1 MIKMTKLDPI
11 AEFRED
17 HRKVRDGLLELIKA
31 LQLKDVAKARKI
43 LGNINVLV
51 GPHFRYEEETLYPAL
66 RVLLG
71 EHVDQLLEEHDGV
84 IATAR
89 SCANLLKKDNLTD
102 EEAKQAANAARTLL
116 IHVSNCD
123 GLSILSERLS
133 NKEIDNLSEKLAVS
147 REAGVPLLDWAETIR
162 GK

>member
-1 MIKMTKLDPI
+1 MVKLDPI

-17 HRKVRDGLLELIKA
+17 HRKVRDGLLELMEA
-31 LQLKDVAKARKI
+31 LQSKDIATARKI
-43 LGNINVLV
+43 LGKINVVV

-71 EHVDQLLEEHDGV
+71 EYVDQLLKEHDGV

-89 SCANLLKKDNLTD
+89 SCADLLKKDSLTD
-102 EEAKQAANAARTLL
+102 GEAKQAATAARTLL

-133 NKEIDNLSEKLAVS
+133 KKEIDNLSEKLAAA
-147 REAGVPLLDWAETIR
+147 RKEGVPLLDWAETIR

>member
-1 MIKMTKLDPI
+1 MAKLDPI

-17 HRKVRDGLLELIKA
+17 HRKVRDGLLELMEA
-31 LQLKDVAKARKI
+31 LQLKDIATARKI
-43 LGNINVLV
+43 LGKINVLV

-71 EHVDQLLEEHDGV
+71 EYVDQLLKEHDGV

-89 SCANLLKKDNLTD
+89 SCAELLKKDRLTD
-102 EEAKQAANAARTLL
+102 EEAKQAVLAARALL

-123 GLSILSERLS
+123 GLSILSERLKK
-133 NKEIDNLSEKLAVS
+133 KEIDNLSEKLAAA
-147 REAGVPLLDWAETIR
+147 RKAGVPLLDWADTIR
-162 GK
+162 NK